1 MTRRAH
7 DCRLLAA
14 LLLIAATGLA
24 SAQSPGIAPPDAAAA
39 GQPAAAPPGPA
50 ASGPTDRRAV
60 LARVIEVRGDV
71 QYALIG
77 SSEWKPCQLND
88 EYGEQTKVRTG
99 LRSSIKFQIGQ
110 EPPYTA
116 LVVESVGLVS
126 LSELYKTEQTKR
138 VRIGVGHGKIRA
150 GVAEGGLRSE
160 FTVDSPVATLSKR
173 GTWNFGLAYERGT
186 DRFEVFL
193 LDSGLVDA
201 LHRLS
206 GKTIE
211 LLPGEAVTEAMR
223 AWLDEVQVRENVAV
237 ADLFGQE
244 HMQVA
249 FNTLDN
255 SGLGVLGPGGGRA
268 PLLNLSSGFAQQSF
282 AQTLQTQLAQQG
294 VPPTPGIL
302 RVIQNPPPA
311 AGPNF
316 RPEGFFGT
324 GRGDELLEV
333 TLDRQNELVRRGLAK
348 PGRFLFRRSALE
360 SWLAARR

>member
-1 MTRRAH
+1 MTRCAYDR
-7 DCRLLAA
+7 RPFAA
-14 LLLIAATGLA
+14 LLLILLAGLA
-24 SAQSPGIAPPDAAAA
+24 PAQTP
-39 GQPAAAPPGPA
+39 PAAAPPA
-50 ASGPTDRRAV
+50 ASSAPTDRRPV
-60 LARVIEVRGDV
+60 LAKVIEVRGDV
-71 QYALIG
+71 QYAPIG
-77 SSEWKPCQLND
+77 SNDWKPCQLND
-88 EYGEQTKVRTG
+88 EYGDQIKVRTG
-99 LRSSIKFQIGQ
+99 LRSAIKFQIGQ
-110 EPPYTA
+110 EPPFTA
-116 LVVESVGLVS
+116 LIVESVGLVS

-150 GVAEGGLRSE
+150 GVAEGGLKSE

-173 GTWNFGLAYERGT
+173 GTWDFGLAYERGT

-201 LHRLS
+201 LHHLS
-206 GKTIE
+206 GKSLE
-211 LLPGEAVTEAMR
+211 VLPGQAVTEAMR

-255 SGLGVLGPGGGRA
+255 SGLGVLGPGSGRA

-294 VPPTPGIL
+294 AQFPPLALPGT
-302 RVIQNPPPA
+302 PPPA

-348 PGRFLFRRSALE
+348 PGRFLFRRSAVE
-360 SWLAARR
+360 SWLGGRR

>member
-1 MTRRAH
+1 MTRLAH
-7 DCRLLAA
+7 DRQPLAVLFLVLSAGLAA
-14 LLLIAATGLA
+14 
-24 SAQSPGIAPPDAAAA
+24 AQTPPA
-39 GQPAAAPPGPA
+39 GQSAAAPPAPATSGPA
-50 ASGPTDRRAV
+50 DRRPV
-60 LARVIEVRGDV
+60 LAKVIEVRGDV
-71 QYALIG
+71 QHAAIG
-77 SSEWKPCQLND
+77 SNDWSPCRLNE
-88 EYGEQTKVRTG
+88 EYGEQTKIRTG

-116 LVVESVGLVS
+116 LIVESVGLIS

-150 GVAEGGLRSE
+150 GVAEGGLKSE

-173 GTWNFGLAYERGT
+173 GTWNFGMAYERGT

-206 GKTIE
+206 GKSME
-211 LLPGEAVTEAMR
+211 LLPGQAVTEAMR

-255 SGLGVLGPGGGRA
+255 SGLGVLGPGSGRA
-268 PLLNLSSGFAQQSF
+268 PLLNLSSGFAQRSF

-294 VPPTPGIL
+294 VPLPPGVL
-302 RVIQNPPPA
+302 PGGSNPPA
-311 AGPNF
+311 AGPIF

-348 PGRFLFRRSALE
+348 PGRFLFRRSAVDG
-360 SWLAARR
+360 WLAARR